1 MDSIVNQIKNS
12 SVYDVSKITALDHA
26 KKLSG
31 KLDNQIYF
39 KREDLQPVK
48 SFKIRGAYNRI
59 AQLNDQEKK
68 AGVIAASAGNH
79 AQGVALSA
87 QKLGIEAT
95 IVMPTTTP
103 QIKIDAVRSYGAEVV
118 LFGDS
123 YSDAGEHA
131 KELQKSRDMT
141 YVHPFNDLEVIAGQ
155 GTGGKEIIEQL
166 SDVDYVFVPVGGGGL
181 LAGIASY
188 VKNIKPDC
196 KVIGVEPIDSDVM
209 TRSIKEGRIAELE
222 RVGIFADGVAV
233 KVPGNNSFELCQKYA
248 DEMITVSTDEICAG
262 IKDIYEDTRAI
273 VEPAGALAMA
283 GATRYIEQNKIK
295 DKNIVAINSG
305 ANMTFERLQF
315 IAERTLVGSGKEV
328 LYSIELPEKPG
339 ALRGLVENVVNGYS
353 ISEFNYRKQDVKQA
367 HIFVGMLLNEA
378 EDKSK
383 LEGALKKNNYRFK
396 DLTDNEISKRHLRHM
411 IGGKAPEGTDET
423 LFEFVFPERPGA
435 LHEFLTSIA
444 DRYNISLFHY
454 RNNGGDNA
462 RVMIGLEGENIQINL
477 SDGFS
482 KILVDQSTFADFI

>member
-1 MDSIVNQIKNS
+1 VDPIVSQINNS
-12 SVYDVSKITALDHA
+12 LVYDVSKVTALDHA
-26 KKLSG
+26 KKLSD
-31 KLDNQIYF
+31 KLNNAIYF

-59 AQLNDQEKK
+59 AQLSDNEKK

-95 IVMPTTTP
+95 IIMPTTTP

-123 YSDAGEHA
+123 YSDAGDYA
-131 KELQKSRDMT
+131 KELQKNRDMI

-155 GTGGKEIIEQL
+155 GTIGKEIVEQL
-166 SDVDYVFVPVGGGGL
+166 TQVDYIFVPVGGGGL

-188 VKNIKPDC
+188 VKNIKPNC
-196 KVIGVEPIDSDVM
+196 NIIGVEPIDSNVM
-209 TRSIKEGRIAELE
+209 NRSLKEGKIAELKS
-222 RVGIFADGVAV
+222 VGIFADGVAV
-233 KVPGNNSFELCQKYA
+233 KVPGDNTYELCSKYV
-248 DEMITVSTDEICAG
+248 DEMMTVSTDEICAA
-262 IKDIYEDTRAI
+262 IKNIYEDSRSI

-283 GATRYIEQNKIK
+283 GATRFIEKNSLKN
-295 DKNIVAINSG
+295 KNIVVINSG

-328 LYSIELPEKPG
+328 LYSIELAEKPG

-353 ISEFNYRKQDVKQA
+353 ISEFNYRKQDIKKA
-367 HIFVGMLLNEA
+367 HIFVGMLLVEP
-378 EDKSK
+378 EDKLR
-383 LEGALKKNNYRFK
+383 LETSLNKYNYKFK
-396 DLTDNEISKRHLRHM
+396 DLTSNEISKRHLRHM
-411 IGGKAPEGTDET
+411 IGGKAPKGTNEA

-435 LHEFLTSIA
+435 LHEFLIA
-444 DRYNISLFHY
+444 IEDRYNVSLFHY

-462 RVMIGLEGENIQINL
+462 RVMIGLEGHSIKL
-477 SDGFS
+477 DLPDGFE
-482 KILVDQSTFADFI
+482 KHTIAHNTFADFI